1 MFLHPVPSVIIPGQD
16 PRLSRR
22 AIAQYD
28 VSVVL
33 ERRICE
39 QTHTQVDPGELNFIP
54 CDSPPFIKVRPQRK
68 WPLKTSDPS

>member
-1 MFLHPVPSVIIPGQD
+1 MMVLQMLLHPVPSIITPGQD

-22 AIAQYD
+22 VIAQYD

-39 QTHTQVDPGELNFIP
+39 QTHT
-54 CDSPPFIKVRPQRK
+54 
-68 WPLKTSDPS
+68 